1 MSRKA
6 KSMKEKVYRIMQEF
20 WYDKG
25 EILQEHTRYYVE
37 VQKSLLGFR
46 YWSSIKEKEYD
57 YYQPI
62 KFKTE
67 QEAHEFIE
75 RIKRSN
81 KFSGRETKLV
91 WADPQFKNMNG
102 K

>member
-1 MSRKA
+1 MSRKT
-6 KSMKEKVYRIMQEF
+6 KGMKEKVYRIMQEF

-67 QEAHEFIE
+67 QEAHEFI
-75 RIKRSN
+75 
-81 KFSGRETKLV
+81 
-91 WADPQFKNMNG
+91 
-102 K
+102 

>member
-1 MSRKA
+1 MRGKT
-6 KSMKEKVYRIMQEF
+6 KNMKEKVYRIMQEF

-25 EILQEHTRYYVE
+25 EIMQEHTRYYVE

-46 YWSSIKEKEYD
+46 YWSSIKEMQYD
-57 YYQPI
+57 SYHAI

-75 RIKRSN
+75 RIKKLN